1 MEVREISKPHPQNP
15 SSLVKHSFSYIGKK
29 MQLIYRG
36 NKYDYAP
43 SMFADRPFQMVRNP
57 GPEYNLIYRGV
68 TYRVDPSVKLNEV
81 SVPVESHKLI
91 YRGAIYFK
99 SSTVQKEITEIP
111 KFAIA
116 A

>member
-1 MEVREISKPHPQNP
+1 
-15 SSLVKHSFSYIGKK
+15 

-36 NKYDYAP
+36 NKYDYNP
-43 SMFADRPFQMVRNP
+43 SMFADRPFQMLRNP
-57 GPEYNLIYRGV
+57 CSAYDLMYRGV
-68 TYRVDPSVKLNEV
+68 TYRVDPSVKRNEV
-81 SVPVESHKLI
+81 AVPVESHKLI

-99 SSTVQKEITEIP
+99 SSTVQKEITTVP